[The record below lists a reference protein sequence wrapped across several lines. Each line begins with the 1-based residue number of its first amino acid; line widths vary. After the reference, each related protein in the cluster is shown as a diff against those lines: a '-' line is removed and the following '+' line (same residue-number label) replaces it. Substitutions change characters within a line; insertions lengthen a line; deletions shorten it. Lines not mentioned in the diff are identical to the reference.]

1 MPFIELASQ
10 ALLLKPTLIPSS
22 LLPSPMATLE
32 IQTPHSHTTTT
43 TKLSNP
49 EKCITTDGNVV
60 DEDELSP
67 LEQIRLTVSNTD
79 DLTLPVWT
87 FRMWALGL
95 ISCALLSFLN
105 QFFAYQTKLLFVT
118 KILSWW

>member
-43 TKLSNP
+43 AELSNP
-49 EKCITTDGNVV
+49 EKYITTDGNVV
-60 DEDELSP
+60 DKDELSP
-67 LEQIRLTVSNTD
+67 IEQVRLTVSNTD
-79 DLTLPVWT
+79 DPTLPVWT
-87 FRMWALGL
+87 FRM
-95 ISCALLSFLN
+95 
-105 QFFAYQTKLLFVT
+105 
-118 KILSWW
+118 